1 MRKILNLLVTGIML
15 VALVGC
21 GTTNVP
27 TKVTSTTPSTTEQV
41 TKTETFQIG
50 DTFKLGDLQ
59 YRVNG
64 VRTSAG
70 TNQYMKPKEGNV
82 FLLIDVTVENQ
93 GKDEAGIS
101 SMLSFK
107 LSDKEGRSQEL
118 SIEALTEANG
128 KLDGSIPPGKKITGE
143 LGYQVPTGPQ
153 SFELGIKADLLST
166 GTAVVSI
173 PVK

>member
-1 MRKILNLLVTGIML
+1 MKKIAYLLSIGIIL
-15 VALVGC
+15 TLVGC

-41 TKTETFQIG
+41 APKAETFQIG

-59 YRVNG
+59 YKVNG

-70 TNQYMKPKEGNV
+70 TNQYMKPKEGNM

-118 SIEALTEANG
+118 SLEALTEARG
-128 KLDGSIPPGKKITGE
+128 KLDGSIPPGRKITGE
-143 LGYQVPTGPQ
+143 LGFQIPTGPQ

-166 GTAVVSI
+166 GTAVVNI
-173 PVK
+173 PV